1 MLADRYCSCSPASEV
16 LCDMG
21 AYALHADHPHRF
33 WMVVF
38 MRAAAAFT
46 ELDFDCFAAL
56 QKIFVFA

>member
-1 MLADRYCSCSPASEV
+1 
-16 LCDMG
+16 MG